1 MRIVWAGTHAPEFSR
16 NRKLARLLE
25 LLGTDVDVRRVRLWD
40 EDRIGAATAGKARA
54 ALRMVAVYP
63 RLAWS
68 LLRAPAPDAYLVSY
82 PGWFD
87 VPLVALVA
95 RLRGRPV
102 LFDPF
107 ISLYDTTVSDRK
119 MFADGSSIAR
129 LARSIDRWSLRLADL
144 VLADTQPHLDF
155 FDELAGGHIGAG
167 GVLPLGADDAV
178 FAPRPDTTPRSDLV
192 VFHGTFVPLQGLGT
206 IAEAAAAIGEHGVHV
221 RIIGDGQDRDL
232 LLDRLR
238 ERGASTVDWVGLVPL
253 DTVPEE
259 IAVATVCL
267 GVFGV
272 SDKAGRVVPNKVY
285 ECLAVG
291 RPVITRQS
299 PAIAS
304 MFGEDELVTV
314 PPGDAAA
321 LAAAILDLVG
331 DADRQATVAEAG
343 RRAYRER
350 FHERV
355 LAERLGG
362 HLDRLVAA
370 TGAGRRRARPGS
382 TG

>member
-1 MRIVWAGTHAPEFSR
+1 MRILWTGTSAPDFSR

-25 LLGTDVDVRRVRLWD
+25 LLDAEVDVRRVRLWD
-40 EDRIGAATAGKARA
+40 DDRIGAATAGKARA
-54 ALRMVAVYP
+54 ALRMVTVYP

-68 LLRAPAPDAYLVSY
+68 LLRAPTPDAYLVSY

-95 RLRGRPV
+95 RLRRRPV

-107 ISLYDTTVSDRK
+107 ISLYDTIVSDRK
-119 MFADGSSIAR
+119 MFADGSVIAR
-129 LARSIDRWSLRLADL
+129 LARSTDRWSLRLADL

-155 FDELAGGHIGAG
+155 FDELAGGHTRAG

-178 FAPRPDTTPRSDLV
+178 FAPRPDAAPRSDLV

-206 IAEAAAAIGEHGVHV
+206 IAEAAAAVGSRGVRV

-232 LLDRLR
+232 LLGRLR
-238 ERGASTVDWVGLVPL
+238 ERGASGVDWVGLVPL
-253 DTVPEE
+253 DAVPEE

-267 GVFGV
+267 GVFGA

-299 PAIAS
+299 PAIES
-304 MFGEDELVTV
+304 MFGEGELVTV
-314 PPGDAAA
+314 PPGDPDA

-331 DADRQATVAEAG
+331 DTDRRATVAEAG

-350 FHERV
+350 FHEGV
-355 LAERLGG
+355 LARRLGE
-362 HLDRLVAA
+362 HLDRLVATA
-370 TGAGRRRARPGS
+370 GARRRRARSGPAR
-382 TG
+382 

>member
-1 MRIVWAGTHAPEFSR
+1 MRVLWAGTYDPASSR
-16 NRKLARLLE
+16 NRKLGRLLE
-25 LLGTDVDVRRVRLWD
+25 MLNAEVDEQHIRLWD
-40 EDRIGAATAGKARA
+40 DDRIGVAREGKGRA
-54 ALRMVAVYP
+54 AMRMAFVYP

-68 LLRAPAPDAYLVSY
+68 LLRAPAPDTYLVSY

-95 RLRGRPV
+95 RLRARPV

-107 ISLYDTTVSDRK
+107 ISLYDTIVSDRR
-119 MFADGSSIAR
+119 MFADGSPIAL

-155 FDELAGGHIGAG
+155 FDELAGGRIRAG

-178 FAPRPDTTPRSDLV
+178 FAPRPDATPRSDLV

-206 IAEAAAAIGEHGVHV
+206 IAEAAATVGEHGVHV

-238 ERGASTVDWVGLVPL
+238 ERGASAVDWVGLVPL
-253 DTVPEE
+253 ETVPEE

-291 RPVITRQS
+291 RPVITRES
-299 PAIAS
+299 PAITS

-314 PPGDAAA
+314 PPGDPAA

-331 DADRQATVAEAG
+331 DADRRASVAEAG

-350 FHERV
+350 FHEQV

-382 TG
+382 SG